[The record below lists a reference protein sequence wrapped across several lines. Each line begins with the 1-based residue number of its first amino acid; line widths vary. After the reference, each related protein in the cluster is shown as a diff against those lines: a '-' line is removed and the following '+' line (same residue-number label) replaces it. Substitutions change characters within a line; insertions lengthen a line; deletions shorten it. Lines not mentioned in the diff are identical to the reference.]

1 LRLEDELKRSC
12 QLTLDIKHLSDENRE
27 LKSQLRSQE
36 CNKSKLEDC
45 IAQLRRELY
54 DVMIDG
60 NSKVDNNKVQEIMQ
74 LQQSQQQVLI
84 SIENK
89 YSSNSQLQ
97 ADLSE
102 ALEQLS
108 KMKAELQAFV
118 EAPSSNTSLSS
129 EAPTGRVT
137 IVFTDIESMYTPY
150 H

>member
-1 LRLEDELKRSC
+1 
-12 QLTLDIKHLSDENRE
+12 
-27 LKSQLRSQE
+27 
-36 CNKSKLEDC
+36 
-45 IAQLRRELY
+45 
-54 DVMIDG
+54 MIDG